1 MNFIHKN
8 DNKNFSSSQDNLPHL
23 KNEFK
28 FEDEKILE
36 AIIFASKEPVSINDL
51 KKSHQHVQHHACD
64 QNHSFTST

>member
-28 FEDEKILE
+28 FEDEKILDE
-36 AIIFASKEPVSINDL
+36 FSATTYRQLI
-51 KKSHQHVQHHACD
+51 CYG
-64 QNHSFTST
+64 